1 MPVTMKP
8 TPEGVAWW
16 ATQSYTD
23 RPGRGETPPR
33 QSLDYKKVA
42 ATLDT
47 LPPMLYNGIATGK
60 HSRLSVNLGKT
71 PPSSR

>member
-1 MPVTMKP
+1 MPLPPGDSPSTRRGCRLVDDMKLH
-8 TPEGVAWW
+8 
-16 ATQSYTD
+16 
-23 RPGRGETPPR
+23 GREKGI
-33 QSLDYKKVA
+33 SLKQLPKKVA